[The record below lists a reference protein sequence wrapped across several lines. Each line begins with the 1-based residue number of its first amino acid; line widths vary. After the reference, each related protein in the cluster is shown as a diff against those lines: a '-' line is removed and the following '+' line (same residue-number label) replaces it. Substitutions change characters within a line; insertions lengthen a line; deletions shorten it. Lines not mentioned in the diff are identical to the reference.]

1 MEKQQK
7 TLNHLK
13 TTREKELKW
22 QPKLLRNFQKFEKT
36 SMNFFADGQAK
47 EHFVLNHASKGDV
60 KETIGKASN
69 KYKNPLEEAYA
80 WHFDELVDLKCMY
93 EAIQGRDEVYKNQIY
108 ANYHRKDQILEMEKI
123 KDGLMTM
130 KTFMKS
136 KAQKQEQIRKLQ
148 EEIDQAKADRKSVV

>member
-1 MEKQQK
+1 M
-7 TLNHLK
+7 
-13 TTREKELKW
+13 
-22 QPKLLRNFQKFEKT
+22 KFEKT
-36 SMNFFADGQAK
+36 SMNFFADGK
-47 EHFVLNHASKGDV
+47 PGDHYVLNHASKGDV
-60 KETIGKASN
+60 KDSIAKASN

-130 KTFMKS
+130 KSFLKS
-136 KAQKQEQIRKLQ
+136 K
-148 EEIDQAKADRKSVV
+148 S